1 MLLIY
6 KVGYDW
12 KYSNLFSY
20 SFREAIP
27 SSIKH
32 IEDFVEP
39 KINNAKMSKKDVK
52 KELSGIDDYG
62 NTGCRVFKGGIQN

>member
-1 MLLIY
+1 M
-6 KVGYDW
+6 W
-12 KYSNLFSY
+12 RKYI
-20 SFREAIP
+20 EAIP

-39 KINNAKMSKKDVK
+39 KMNNSKMSKKYVK

-62 NTGCRVFKGGIQN
+62 NMGCRVFKGGIQN